1 MLQKYKKYFK
11 ESVLTV
17 PTEIDTENA
26 TDEQILRTS
35 IVSELSAIN
44 LYQTLADQT
53 SNKFLKKLLLDI
65 AKEEKTHVGEFNK
78 MLSSYVDSE
87 QAKEDINGSKEVDD
101 LKNKVK

>member
-26 TDEQILRTS
+26 TDEQILRAS
-35 IVSELSAIN
+35 IASELSAIN

-53 SNKFLKKLLLDI
+53 SNEFLKKLLLDI
-65 AKEEKTHVGEFNK
+65 TKEEKTHIGEFNS
-78 MLSSYVDSE
+78 LLVELDGE
-87 QAKEDINGSKEVDD
+87 QSDENYRGGVEVRK
-101 LKNKVK
+101 LRNE

>member
-26 TDEQILRTS
+26 TDEQILRAS
-35 IVSELSAIN
+35 IASELSAIN

-53 SNKFLKKLLLDI
+53 SNEFLKKLLLDTT
-65 AKEEKTHVGEFNK
+65 KEEKTHVGEFNS
-78 MLSSYVDSE
+78 LLVELDGE
-87 QAKEDINGSKEVDD
+87 QSDENYRGGAEVRK
-101 LKNKVK
+101 LRNE